1 MLGLSEFC
9 EFRAAGT
16 ELKHPSLSYLAA
28 NMKRK
33 ANDFKITSCPHVS
46 TGFLIMDIFSQNCT
60 FDEITAHRVRKSN
73 SPKNPLSK
81 SVSSHQ
87 SILFGA

>member
-1 MLGLSEFC
+1 
-9 EFRAAGT
+9 
-16 ELKHPSLSYLAA
+16 
-28 NMKRK
+28 
-33 ANDFKITSCPHVS
+33 
-46 TGFLIMDIFSQNCT
+46 MDIFSQNCT

>member
-1 MLGLSEFC
+1 MLKLSEFC

-33 ANDFKITSCPHVS
+33 ANDFKITSCPHE
-46 TGFLIMDIFSQNCT
+46 TQ
-60 FDEITAHRVRKSN
+60 
-73 SPKNPLSK
+73 
-81 SVSSHQ
+81 Q
-87 SILFGA
+87 SLV